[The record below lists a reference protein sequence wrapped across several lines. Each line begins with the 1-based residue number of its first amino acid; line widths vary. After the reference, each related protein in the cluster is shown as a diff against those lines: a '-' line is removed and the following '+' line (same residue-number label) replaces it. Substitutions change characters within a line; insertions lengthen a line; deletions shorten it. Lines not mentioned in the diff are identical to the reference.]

1 MRKQAWLF
9 LLVSLCYLYHA
20 FAQEPVHFEKAK
32 ISLGGTN
39 LLVEV
44 ADTNEKREH
53 GLMNRTS
60 LAENSGMIF
69 IFEEEQPLSFWMKN
83 TLIPLDI
90 GYFDKHKTLID
101 IQSMQPTSP
110 MEMQPKVYPSKKPA
124 QYALEMPVN
133 WFTRHKVKIGAQ
145 YKTVSK

>member
-9 LLVSLCYLYHA
+9 FLISLCFFYQAL
-20 FAQEPVHFEKAK
+20 AQDPIEFKKAK
-32 ISLGGTN
+32 I
-39 LLVEV
+39 LLSGNTLVVEV

-60 LAENSGMIF
+60 LAENTGMIF
-69 IFEEEQPLSFWMKN
+69 IFDDERELNFWMKN

-101 IQSMQPTSP
+101 IQSMQPSSP
-110 MEMQPKVYPSKKPA
+110 MEMSPKIYPSKKPA
-124 QYALEMPVN
+124 QYALEMPIN
-133 WFTRHKVKIGAQ
+133 WFAKHKVKIGAQ
-145 YKTVSK
+145 YKSVSR